1 MPSKPFHLTRALSL
15 IRCQWQVNVGKM
27 YEVVV
32 TAHKGLWRYRI
43 GDIVE
48 IAGFDPNDG
57 TPVVRFVER
66 QKYAPLSPIFLRGLT

>member
-1 MPSKPFHLTRALSL
+1 
-15 IRCQWQVNVGKM
+15 M
-27 YEVVV
+27 YEVVA

-66 QKYAPLSPIFLRGLT
+66 QKYASSSRLYFHMD